1 MSLVYDRKYRLSV
14 IEQKV
19 EYTSSSAPANIKQG
33 YYSAWK
39 VPPVDSSLQGIQ
51 SPIPSVINP
60 QKPATGLNDALTP
73 AGNTTKSVSGG
84 DSVMITQLQITAE
97 INSKT
102 GEGET
107 AKSVIRVYNASAD
120 TRAKLEKKN
129 AYVIL
134 EAGYGDDIGV
144 VFVGTSQRA
153 FSRKQGT
160 EMITEIHCIDSNIQL
175 KTSRVSFSWPPN
187 TKYSTILSDV
197 AAAMKEQGI
206 ATGYLETKA
215 KNLPTLPSP
224 DETVAKGGL
233 SFQGLTTQL
242 LDKLCSQFS
251 YTHYITLNELYIH
264 PKQFKSFTVQYEM
277 TGNHIKSLEPQT
289 DSSTESPSVETAA
302 RFKLSTF
309 LDHRVKVGQLINITT
324 GQYKGKY
331 KIVSIDTRLDYL
343 GGGAWDS
350 EIIME
355 IV

>member
-51 SPIPSVINP
+51 SPIPSVNPSSSSSVSSIN
-60 QKPATGLNDALTP
+60 KIT
-73 AGNTTKSVSGG
+73 GNTTKSVSGG

-224 DETVAKGGL
+224 DETIAKGGY
-233 SFQGLTTQL
+233 SFMGLTTQL

-277 TGNHIKSLEPQT
+277 TGNLLKSIEPQT

-302 RFKLSTF
+302 RFLLSTF
-309 LDHRVKVGQLINITT
+309 LDHRIKAGQLVNVTT

-331 KIVSIDTRLDYL
+331 RVVSIDTTLDYL

-350 EIIME
+350 RILME
-355 IV
+355 VV

>member
-51 SPIPSVINP
+51 SPIPSINP
-60 QKPATGLNDALTP
+60 SSSNSVSSINKIT
-73 AGNTTKSVSGG
+73 GNTTKSVSGG
-84 DSVMITQLQITAE
+84 DSVMITELQITAE

-107 AKSVIRVYNASAD
+107 AKSIIRVYNASAD
-120 TRAKLEKKN
+120 TRKKLERKN

-144 VFVGTSQRA
+144 VFVGTSSRA

-160 EMITEIHCIDSNIQL
+160 EMITEIHCVDSNIQL

-187 TKYSTILSDV
+187 TKYSTMLSDV
-197 AAAMKEQGI
+197 AKAMKDQGI

-215 KNLPTLPSP
+215 KNLPSLPSP
-224 DETVAKGGL
+224 DETIAKGGY
-233 SFQGLTTQL
+233 SFMGLTTQL
-242 LDKLCSQFS
+242 LDKLCSQFN

-264 PKQFKSFTVQYEM
+264 PRTFKSFSVQYDM
-277 TGNHIKSLEPQT
+277 TANLLKSIEPQT
-289 DSSTESPSVETAA
+289 DSSTESPSVETSA

-309 LDHRVKVGQLINITT
+309 LDHRIKSGQLINITS
-324 GQYKGKY
+324 GQYRGKY
-331 KIVSIDTRLDYL
+331 KVVSIDTRLDYL

-350 EIIME
+350 EILIE
-355 IV
+355 VV

>member
-19 EYTSSSAPANIKQG
+19 EYTSSSAPANIKHG

-51 SPIPSVINP
+51 SPIPSVNPSSSSSVSSIN
-60 QKPATGLNDALTP
+60 KIT
-73 AGNTTKSVSGG
+73 GNTTKSVSGG
-84 DSVMITQLQITAE
+84 DSVMITELQVTAE

-107 AKSVIRVYNASAD
+107 AKSIIRVYNASAD
-120 TRAKLEKKN
+120 TRKKLERKN

-144 VFVGTSQRA
+144 IFVGTSQRA

-160 EMITEIHCIDSNIQL
+160 EMVTEIHCIDSNIQL

-187 TKYSTILSDV
+187 TKYSTMLSDV
-197 AAAMKEQGI
+197 AKAMKEQGI

-215 KNLPTLPSP
+215 KNLPSLPSP
-224 DETVAKGGL
+224 DETIAKGGY

-242 LDKLCSQFS
+242 LDKLCSQFN

-264 PKQFKSFTVQYEM
+264 PRTFKSFTVQYDM
-277 TGNHIKSLEPQT
+277 GTNLIKSLEPQT
-289 DSSTESPSVETAA
+289 DSSTESPSVETSA
-302 RFKLSTF
+302 RFLLSTF
-309 LDHRVKVGQLINITT
+309 LDHRIKAGQLINITS
-324 GQYKGKY
+324 GQYQGKY
-331 KIVSIDTRLDYL
+331 KVISIDTTLDYL

-350 EIIME
+350 RITME
-355 IV
+355 VV

>member
-51 SPIPSVINP
+51 SPIPSVNPSSSSSVSSIN
-60 QKPATGLNDALTP
+60 KIT
-73 AGNTTKSVSGG
+73 GNTTKSVSGG
-84 DSVMITQLQITAE
+84 DSVMITELQITAE

-107 AKSVIRVYNASAD
+107 AKSIIRVYNASAD
-120 TRAKLEKKN
+120 TRKKLEKKN

-224 DETVAKGGL
+224 DETVAKGGM

-277 TGNHIKSLEPQT
+277 TGNLLKSIEPQT

-302 RFKLSTF
+302 RFLLSTF
-309 LDHRVKVGQLINITT
+309 LDHRIKAGQLINITS

-331 KIVSIDTRLDYL
+331 KVISIDTTLDYL

-350 EIIME
+350 RITME
-355 IV
+355 VV

>member
-51 SPIPSVINP
+51 SPIPSVNPSSSSSVSSIN
-60 QKPATGLNDALTP
+60 KIT
-73 AGNTTKSVSGG
+73 GNTTKSVSGG

-224 DETVAKGGL
+224 DEIVAKGGF

-264 PKQFKSFTVQYEM
+264 PKQFKSFSVVYDFS
-277 TGNHIKSLEPQT
+277 GDLIKSIQPQM
-289 DSSTESPSVETAA
+289 DNAGESPSVETSS
-302 RFKLSTF
+302 RFQVSTF
-309 LDHRVKVGQLINITT
+309 LDHRIRVGQLINITS
-324 GQYKGKY
+324 GRYIGKY
-331 KIVSIDTRLDYL
+331 KVISIDSRLDYL
-343 GGGAWDS
+343 GGSVWDS
-350 EIIME
+350 EILLE
-355 IV
+355 TT

>member
-1 MSLVYDRKYRLSV
+1 VYDRKYRLSV

-51 SPIPSVINP
+51 SPIPSVNPSSSSSVSSIN
-60 QKPATGLNDALTP
+60 KIT
-73 AGNTTKSVSGG
+73 GNTTKSVSGG

-224 DETVAKGGL
+224 DETVAKGGF

-264 PKQFKSFTVQYEM
+264 PKQFKSFTVQYDM
-277 TGNHIKSLEPQT
+277 TANLLKSIEPQT

-309 LDHRVKVGQLINITT
+309 LDHRIRSGQLINITT
-324 GQYKGKY
+324 GQYRGKY
-331 KIVSIDTRLDYL
+331 KVVSIDTRLDYL
-343 GGGAWDS
+343 GGSNWDS
-350 EIIME
+350 EITME